1 MSNPSQ
7 AFDPEDE
14 AFDYWM
20 EAYRS
25 GFSSIDLVAFNL
37 GLTKAEVERYAFPG
51 RELIEPEE
59 RDPPVDI
66 ELRRKLDRM
75 GR

>member
-1 MSNPSQ
+1 MSGPSHT
-7 AFDPEDE
+7 FDPEDE
-14 AFDYWM
+14 AFDYWI

-37 GLTKAEVERYAFPG
+37 GITQAEVQRFAFPG
-51 RELIEPEE
+51 EDLVSPEE

>member
-1 MSNPSQ
+1 MSNASHTY
-7 AFDPEDE
+7 DPEDE
-14 AFDYWM
+14 AFDYWI

-37 GLTKAEVERYAFPG
+37 GITRAEVERYAFPG
-51 RELIEPEE
+51 KDLEMPDEK
-59 RDPPVDI
+59 DPVADI